1 MKTTTRHCS
10 FHYPNKTS
18 VICHS
23 AIHRSA
29 FRLSADATQTV
40 FPKNGNPYQ
49 RAFKN
54 CRKAF
59 NAFWYWSKQEQ
70 AAIDSWIEA
79 IEVDASLKTADR
91 LACVNS
97 RPGWTFT
104 EQTRKGFEAV
114 TATRKD
120 GALQVRLSA
129 NSWRELHYL
138 TR

>member
-1 MKTTTRHCS
+1 MKRNCS
-10 FHYPNKTS
+10 YHYPNASS

-23 AIHRSA
+23 ATHRSA

-49 RAFKN
+49 RAFKS
-54 CRKAF
+54 CRAAF
-59 NAFWYWSKQEQ
+59 RAFWYWSKQEQ
-70 AAIDSWIEA
+70 ASVNAWIEA
-79 IEVDASLKTADR
+79 VEIDAPLATADR
-91 LACVNS
+91 LACQAS

-114 TATRKD
+114 TAKRKD
-120 GALQVRLSA
+120 GALEITHSA
-129 NSWRELHYL
+129 DSWRELHYL